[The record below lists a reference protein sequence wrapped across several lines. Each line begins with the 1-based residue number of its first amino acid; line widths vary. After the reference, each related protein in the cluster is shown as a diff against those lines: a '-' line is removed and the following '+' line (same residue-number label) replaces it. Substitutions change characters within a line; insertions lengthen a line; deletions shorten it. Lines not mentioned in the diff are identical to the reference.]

1 MNDYEFIKYIP
12 TPTESYMGIAEL
24 FVCGK
29 FTILFKI
36 VKRKDGTSFFPAST
50 SIKMKD
56 PQGQDAYLHAFEID
70 STREKESLNSFIIQN
85 VNKALGHKSESVLQD
100 QGVKNLISADRTG
113 YQYIKSQQNAS
124 NAVSNEYSGEFPF

>member
-85 VNKALGHKSESVLQD
+85 VNKALGHKSESVFSQVSQPVDANRFKDVVSSFPNTKTLQ
-100 QGVKNLISADRTG
+100 RE
-113 YQYIKSQQNAS
+113 
-124 NAVSNEYSGEFPF
+124 SNEDSGEFPF